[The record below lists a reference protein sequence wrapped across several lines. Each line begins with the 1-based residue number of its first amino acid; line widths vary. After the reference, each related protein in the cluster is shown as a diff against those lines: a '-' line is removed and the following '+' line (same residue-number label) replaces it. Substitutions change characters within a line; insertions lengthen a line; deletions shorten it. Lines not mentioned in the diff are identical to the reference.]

1 MPWKVKVKVASPFG
15 YMSLNRRNGSDAY
28 KWKVKVKLPVH
39 LNGMELMNIK
49 HSTVTK
55 VKKLVET
62 FEWILAKYVME
73 SLNESG

>member
-1 MPWKVKVKVASPFG
+1 MP
-15 YMSLNRRNGSDAY
+15 
-28 KWKVKVKLPVH
+28 WKVKVKLPVH
-39 LNGMELMNIK
+39 LNGMELMHIK

-73 SLNESG
+73 SLNESGQAI

>member
-1 MPWKVKVKVASPFG
+1 MP
-15 YMSLNRRNGSDAY
+15 
-28 KWKVKVKLPVH
+28 WKVKVKLPVH

-55 VKKLVET
+55 VNSKLVET

>member
-1 MPWKVKVKVASPFG
+1 MESESKVAS
-15 YMSLNRRNGSDAY
+15 SS
-28 KWKVKVKLPVH
+28 
-39 LNGMELMNIK
+39 K